1 MYIVLCGLYTYIRM
15 VHVSMIMVQMVVLL
29 VFTVIQEE
37 FFKLANAAIKNYTEE
52 IVNAINLGY
61 EGEPLNN
68 QTHSTSVPTENVSW
82 SFSGAFLYSLT
93 VITTIG

>member
-1 MYIVLCGLYTYIRM
+1 M